1 MQTCLLKKLKSQINI
16 FSCFNDILIFM
27 KNDDH
32 IVIDNNK
39 DTADNICEE
48 CRKEDESVKQN
59 LIMHSYKICNS
70 CNLSKRIFPL

>member
-1 MQTCLLKKLKSQINI
+1 MCLLKKLKSKMNI

-32 IVIDNNK
+32 IVIDDNK
-39 DTADNICEE
+39 DTVDNICEE

>member
-1 MQTCLLKKLKSQINI
+1 MCLLKKLKSKINI
-16 FSCFNDILIFM
+16 FSYFNDILIFM

-32 IVIDNNK
+32 IVIDDNK
-39 DTADNICEE
+39 DTTDNVCEE

-59 LIMHSYKICNS
+59 LIMHSYKICSS